1 MNRMRLTQKE
11 SRRGLHETH
20 RVRRSSRYDRRANSG
35 ICFPIFCPSVNP
47 KYFSPTPVRI
57 SNSAGATPVRGSE
70 CEIKLQSPYSPELPR
85 PPSAN
90 SLEYTP
96 TGKLSDTGPIFS
108 PPGPPASPVP
118 SPSGECCFAPPPSP
132 PSASSSPYIRVKL
145 RKRRNAICSQA
156 PMAKGLRDFLVSYIV
171 SHLTDSMTSS
181 LTLTSSSS
189 ATRTAAT
196 MMDADDSEQQL
207 QQTESSFP
215 EASDSTT
222 TM

>member
-1 MNRMRLTQKE
+1 MNRMRLSKKE
-11 SRRGLHETH
+11 YRRSLHGTH
-20 RVRRSSRYDRRANSG
+20 RVRRSSRYDRSANSS
-35 ICFPIFCPSVNP
+35 ICIPIFYPSVNP
-47 KYFSPTPVRI
+47 KYFSPPLRV

-70 CEIKLQSPYSPELPR
+70 CEIKFQSPYSPELPR

-90 SLEYTP
+90 SVEYTP
-96 TGKLSDTGPIFS
+96 TGKLSDAGPVFS

-132 PSASSSPYIRVKL
+132 PSTSPNPYIRVKL
-145 RKRRNAICSQA
+145 RKRRNAICSQT
-156 PMAKGLRDFLVSYIV
+156 PMGKGLRDFLVSYIV

-181 LTLTSSSS
+181 LNLTSSSS
-189 ATRTAAT
+189 TTRTAAA
-196 MMDADDSEQQL
+196 MMDADDSEQQP
-207 QQTESSFP
+207 QQADPVFP